1 MAAFFGVAA
10 ALYAANRVA
19 PWANYPNSLKAE
31 YVAAEN
37 KARQQG
43 HVSCVAG
50 KGAALAA
57 AAAAAISTH
66 VAAHWEPYQLGLRAC
81 VLAEHRNAALACHCS
96 PARPPA
102 RPCARICLHQL
113 LITPNPQPSSTPAA
127 VPPGHRREGQPQP
140 LLPQPARG
148 HRARLKRPGGNGGAR
163 RLPDCSR
170 LAPPA
175 RSPPCFHNCNLPL
188 YALEEAVHLLN
199 YVVFFPPFYSAL
211 SRPGA
216 PAALI

>member
-43 HVSCVAG
+43 HVSCAAG

-66 VAAHWEPYQLGLRAC
+66 AAAHWELYQLGLRAR
-81 VLAEHRNAALACHCS
+81 VPAEHRNAALACHRS

-102 RPCARICLHQL
+102 RAPARARTLACTDCLSPP
-113 LITPNPQPSSTPAA
+113 TPNPLP
-127 VPPGHRREGQPQP
+127 R
-140 LLPQPARG
+140 LLQYRQGTDEKVSLNPFY
-148 HRARLKRPGGNGGAR
+148 H
-163 RLPDCSR
+163 
-170 LAPPA
+170 
-175 RSPPCFHNCNLPL
+175 NLP
-188 YALEEAVHLLN
+188 AGTVH
-199 YVVFFPPFYSAL
+199 A
-211 SRPGA
+211 
-216 PAALI
+216 